1 MKRLA
6 KALFDRLGI
15 PIYWLRQSAHEAKA
29 AWVRIWALL
38 PIQRSRV
45 RELLRKGPVRLN
57 FGCGETSYDGWIGVD
72 QFFAPQVTVTLDL
85 RGRLPFPDDSVDLCY
100 SEHFMEHL
108 SPPEGQRHLSE
119 VHRILKP
126 DGRYRV
132 VVPDVLKFAKA
143 YLEKDDAFFHRA
155 FPWAS
160 RPMEALYS
168 VANWNGEHRNILD
181 YDEFVHMGR
190 AAGFASVRLS
200 AANESEVAEL
210 RIDKSDPQRVEES
223 LYVEL
228 IKGGKPA

>member
-1 MKRLA
+1 VKHLA

-15 PIYWLRQSAHEAKA
+15 PIYWLRQSAHEFKLA
-29 AWVRIWALL
+29 AIRLWALL
-38 PIQRSRV
+38 PFQRR
-45 RELLRKGPVRLN
+45 RIRALLRKGPVRLN
-57 FGCGETSYDGWIGVD
+57 FGCGETSYPGWVGVD
-72 QFFAPQVTVTLDL
+72 QFFAPQVTIALDL
-85 RGRLPFPDDSVDLCY
+85 RGRLPFPDRSVDLCY
-100 SEHFMEHL
+100 SEHFLEHL
-108 SPPEGQRHLSE
+108 TPPEGQRHLNE

-126 DGRYRV
+126 NGRYRV

-143 YLEKDDAFFHRA
+143 YLDKDEAFFRRA

-200 AANESEVAEL
+200 TANQSEVPEL
-210 RIDKSDPQRVEES
+210 RIDKADPQRIEES

-228 IKGGKPA
+228 IKGGGTA